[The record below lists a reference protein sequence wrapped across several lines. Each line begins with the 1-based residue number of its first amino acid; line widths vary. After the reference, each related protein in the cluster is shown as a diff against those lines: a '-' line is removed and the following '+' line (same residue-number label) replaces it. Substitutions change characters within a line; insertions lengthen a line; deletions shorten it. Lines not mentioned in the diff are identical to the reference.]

1 VIILDT
7 DALSHMQKRN
17 SVSVLIEARLAAFPD
32 RDVRITTVTAYEMLS
47 GAVALVDRRKKERGD
62 LILAFRLLEEAVK
75 YLATWKEQILPYNA
89 QADQIYQGF
98 PARLRQ
104 ELKNDARI
112 AAIALDHGAAVWTC
126 NVIDYARVP
135 GLILFDAKAGS
146 KVT

>member
-7 DALSHMQKRN
+7 DALSHLRKRN
-17 SVSVLIEARLAAFPD
+17 SVGVLIKNWLDASLD
-32 RDVRITTVTAYEMLS
+32 RDTRITVVTAYEMVS
-47 GAVALVDRRKKERGD
+47 GSVALVERRKKERGD
-62 LILAFRLLEEAVK
+62 LISAFHLLEESVK
-75 YLATWKEQILPYNA
+75 YLATWKEQILPYDA